1 MKTRLLLFMFL
12 ALNYTNA
19 QVTDGLI
26 QYFNFNGSMNSLS
39 GTATFTNGQSISYGA
54 DRNNNPFG
62 AYNKVTGDAPFADI
76 TGLPVGN
83 SSRSISIWIKP
94 AVVNADNVIF
104 SYGSPTG
111 NMAYG
116 GSFNANN
123 IYQFSYSTNLA
134 YANTTTTSAWK
145 HIVFTFE
152 TGGATK
158 IYVNG
163 VLGSSNTNSAWNT
176 ATSTIFN
183 LGFLMGGSSPY
194 RGLIDDLRIYNRAIT
209 AAEVLELYD
218 GTPSYVTQLVREFK
232 FNNSYADETATSS
245 FYDNGFTNFVADRN
259 SNPNSAL
266 RMNTRGTKATINN
279 LPNNTAQR
287 SVSIWYKVANASSDN
302 VLFVYGAASGQQAY
316 GVSFNNANS
325 WYNFS
330 WLTNTAATNPSNDG
344 QWHHLVTTFDQS
356 RNVKIYVDGV
366 LLSQQSQNGWDTNA
380 TATNF
385 DFWLG
390 GLFSEN
396 SSPFDGYVDDLK
408 IYNYALSP
416 TEVTNLYTNNTLS
429 SSNFTQNNLEVAL
442 YPNPV
447 RDILNIE
454 SENDIQ
460 SVEIYN
466 IQGQKVLSSNQN
478 QINVSDLAAG
488 MYMVRIQDAENN
500 IATEKIVIK

>member
-12 ALNYTNA
+12 ALNYANA

-26 QYFNFNGSMNSLS
+26 QYFNFNGSMNSLA

-54 DRNNNPFG
+54 DRNSNPFG

-94 AVVNADNVIF
+94 TVVNADNVIF

-123 IYQFSYSTNLA
+123 IYQFSYITNLA
-134 YANTTTTSAWK
+134 CANTTTTSAWK

-152 TGGATK
+152 TGGSTK

-302 VLFVYGAASGQQAY
+302 VLFVYGSASGQQAY

-366 LLSQQSQNGWDTNA
+366 LLSQQTQNGWDTNA

-408 IYNYALSP
+408 IYNTALSQ
-416 TEVTNLYTNNTLS
+416 TEITNLYTNNTLS
-429 SSNFTQNNLEVAL
+429 SSNFSQNNLEVSL

-454 SENDIQ
+454 TALEIE

-466 IQGQKVLSSNQN
+466 IQGQKVLTSNQK
-478 QINVSDLAAG
+478 QINVSDLATG

-500 IATEKIVIK
+500 ISTKKIVIK

>member
-1 MKTRLLLFMFL
+1 MKTRLLLLLLFAFSIGK
-12 ALNYTNA
+12 A
-19 QVTDGLI
+19 QVTNGLI

-39 GTATFTNGQSISYGA
+39 GTATFTNGQSITYGA
-54 DRNNNPFG
+54 DRNSNPFG

-416 TEVTNLYTNNTLS
+416 TEVTNLYTNNTLLS
-429 SSNFTQNNLEVAL
+429 SDFSQNNLEVAL

-447 RDILNIE
+447 RDVLNIE
-454 SENDIQ
+454 TALEVQ

-466 IQGQKVLSSNQN
+466 IQGQKVLSSNQK
-478 QINVSDLAAG
+478 QINISDLATG
-488 MYMVRIQDAENN
+488 MYMVRIQDDENN